1 MSSPYSKIVK
11 KKFDSISA
19 EAAYEQQRNGVL
31 MVDVRDE
38 QEFMAGHPRGAHHI
52 PVRDL
57 PHRLHELPTDQ
68 PVLVIS
74 DQNARAHAAA
84 ELLTA
89 SGLVASTVEGGI
101 REWRAK
107 GHPIDM

>member
-57 PHRLHELPTDQ
+57 PHRVHELPTDQ

-107 GHPIDM
+107 GHPIEM